1 MTKSLFRPLFWGI
14 FLPVNLLSTSIC
26 DIPNPQYEIASAEIT
41 RNHACWNFWKRMG
54 NCLQWWLVPVFV
66 TLHSAKYW
74 MKAPKLVKTKK
85 SQLKVPVTIA
95 GRKMQFFR
103 NSIRSAQNRGGVG
116 FDLFATQKLKGT
128 RRKPLLVY
136 VSLKTGSNLFILLT
150 ASLLRILTLL
160 HQSILIFPQARARN
174 YFGIFLRGVCCR
186 VF

>member
-1 MTKSLFRPLFWGI
+1 MPKKGYYYYKTVTKSLFRPLFWGI

-54 NCLQWWLVPVFV
+54 DCLHWWLVPVFV

-85 SQLKVPVTIA
+85 SQLKVPVRTA

-103 NSIRSAQNRGGVG
+103 NSNRRACGASFSHAQ
-116 FDLFATQKLKGT
+116 TLKNHIH
-128 RRKPLLVY
+128 KV
-136 VSLKTGSNLFILLT
+136 
-150 ASLLRILTLL
+150 
-160 HQSILIFPQARARN
+160 H
-174 YFGIFLRGVCCR
+174 
-186 VF
+186 